1 MAAAIQGAGGK
12 RGGGGGGGARAAAAA
27 PADEGAVVLEGE
39 LQGAAVAG
47 DDQAALRQ
55 HLLAEVFQPL
65 ELAAVCAFDLRHS
78 GGATLQDGRRRVACQ
93 PRRAGRV
100 LMRGLA
106 ATNMIAG
113 PRSSVG

>member
-27 PADEGAVVLEGE
+27 AADEGAVVLEGE

-55 HLLAEVFQPL
+55 HLLTEVLQPL
-65 ELAAVCAFDLRHS
+65 ELAEVRAFELRHG

-93 PRRAGRV
+93 PRWPWRV

-106 ATNMIAG
+106 ATKMLAG
-113 PRSSVG
+113 PR

>member
-27 PADEGAVVLEGE
+27 GADQGTVVLEGE

-55 HLLAEVFQPL
+55 HLLAEVLQPL
-65 ELAAVCAFDLRHS
+65 EFAAVRAFDLRHS
-78 GGATLQDGRRRVACQ
+78 GSAPLQDGRSRAACQ
-93 PRRAGRV
+93 PS
-100 LMRGLA
+100 
-106 ATNMIAG
+106 
-113 PRSSVG
+113 PPCEEW